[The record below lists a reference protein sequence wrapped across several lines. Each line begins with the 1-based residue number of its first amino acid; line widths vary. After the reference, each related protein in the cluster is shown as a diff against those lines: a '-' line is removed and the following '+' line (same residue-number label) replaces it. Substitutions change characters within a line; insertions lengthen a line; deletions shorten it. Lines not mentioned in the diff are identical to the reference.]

1 MHSTR
6 RSILA
11 GLGAGGLA
19 VAGVARPVAAQ
30 SARPEGSAF
39 RPVQPPVPTEAPAG
53 KVEVIEFFWYGCP
66 HCNALEPAVKAW
78 ARQLPPD
85 VAFRKVH
92 VPWQVQAHQQLFY
105 TLDALGKADELGD
118 RVFAAIHTDRQRL
131 DTPEAMADLLA
142 RHGVD
147 RKQFLDA
154 YSSFG
159 VRAKVQRA
167 TQLAAAYKVDGVP
180 MFGVA
185 GRWVTAPSMA
195 GSNAEALKVVDALVD
210 RARKG
215 G

>member
-1 MHSTR
+1 
-6 RSILA
+6 
-11 GLGAGGLA
+11 
-19 VAGVARPVAAQ
+19 
-30 SARPEGSAF
+30 
-39 RPVQPPVPTEAPAG
+39 
-53 KVEVIEFFWYGCP
+53 
-66 HCNALEPAVKAW
+66 
-78 ARQLPPD
+78 
-85 VAFRKVH
+85 
-92 VPWQVQAHQQLFY
+92 
-105 TLDALGKADELGD
+105 
-118 RVFAAIHTDRQRL
+118 VFSEIHTDRQRL

-154 YSSFG
+154 YSSFR